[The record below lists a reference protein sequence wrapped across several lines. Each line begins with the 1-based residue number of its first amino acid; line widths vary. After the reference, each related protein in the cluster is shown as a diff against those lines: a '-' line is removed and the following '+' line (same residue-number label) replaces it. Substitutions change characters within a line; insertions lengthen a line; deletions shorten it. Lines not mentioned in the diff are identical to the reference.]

1 MAQVGET
8 PTAGK
13 ASAGRAGQSRANKL
27 PRVGTDMVG
36 TGASGSAR
44 KLRALMVMTGAPAGS
59 LACRV

>member
-27 PRVGTDMVG
+27 PRVGTGMVG

-44 KLRALMVMTGAPAGS
+44 KRRALMVMTGAPVGS